1 MNLHRPM
8 LIAAC
13 AAILTLPLTAQAEPN
28 EKPDR
33 KARRAAMLKKF
44 DANGNGQLDPEER
57 EKMRAEMTKGG
68 GRRDPERMKKM
79 LERFDKDGDGKL
91 SEDERAA
98 ARAEMQKRREAG
110 GLKGNG
116 GEKRAEMLKK
126 FDKDGDGKLSD
137 DERAAMR
144 EAMKVQRGKNAKPK
158 QKAE

>member
-1 MNLHRPM
+1 MNLHRPYFV
-8 LIAAC
+8 AAC
-13 AAILTLPLTAQAEPN
+13 TAVLALPLTALAEPN

-33 KARRAAMLKKF
+33 EARRAAMLKKF
-44 DANGNGQLDPEER
+44 DANGNGKLDPEEQ

-68 GRRDPERMKKM
+68 GRDPARMKKM

-91 SEDERAA
+91 SEEERAA
-98 ARAEMQKRREAG
+98 ARAEMQKRRGAG
-110 GLKGNG
+110 GLKGKG

-144 EAMKVQRGKNAKPK
+144 EAMKGQRGKNAKPK
-158 QKAE
+158 KAE

>member
-1 MNLHRPM
+1 MKLHPH
-8 LIAAC
+8 LLLAAC
-13 AAILTLPLTAQAEPN
+13 AAVLALPLAARAEPN

-33 KARRAAMLKKF
+33 EARRTAMLKKF

-57 EKMRAEMTKGG
+57 EKMREEMAKGEG
-68 GRRDPERMKKM
+68 RDPERLKKI

-91 SEDERAA
+91 SEEERAA

-110 GLKGNG
+110 GVKGSG
-116 GEKRAEMLKK
+116 AEKRAEMLKK

-144 EAMKVQRGKNAKPK
+144 EAMKGKNAKPK
-158 QKAE
+158 K